1 MFLIDGAPIPYSD
14 PWDQP
19 LSARLAA
26 LKRGKY
32 RLAYYYRHP
41 DNSTFRYRVY
51 NMVQALDAAQ
61 SEVSGGYFHLGDL
74 AYADLI
80 LDACDALVLCR
91 VSYDDAANQLITK
104 ARARNRKVF
113 FDCDD
118 MVFDV
123 RYMHLI
129 AETLDQNMADPR
141 IWDFWVAYLGRIGRT
156 LQLCDHAI
164 VTNASLAEQVRA
176 FNEMPVSIVPNFM
189 NLEQIVVSDAIYA
202 GKARSRFARDDS
214 IHLGY
219 FSGTPTH
226 NRDFALVAETLARL
240 LREDARL
247 RLRLVGFLPATDCF
261 DDLTDRVEVHAFRD
275 FVNLQTLIGST
286 EINLVPLQSN
296 AFTDCKSELKYFE
309 AAAVGTVSIA
319 SPSAVLRRAITD
331 GVTGHL
337 ANTFDWADKIRA
349 VVDAMDRY
357 GEMAHV
363 ARSEAR
369 RKYHWAAQAPAVER
383 ALS

>member
-1 MFLIDGAPIPYSD
+1 MFLIDETPVPYAD

-19 LSARLAA
+19 LSERLSS

-32 RLAYYYRHP
+32 RVAYYYRHP

-61 SEVSGGYFHLGDL
+61 SEMSGGYFHVGDL

-104 ARARNRKVF
+104 ARARNRKVI

-129 AETLDQNMADPR
+129 AATLDQNMADPR
-141 IWDFWVAYLGRIGRT
+141 IWDFWIAYLGRIGRT

-164 VTNASLAEQVRA
+164 VTNTSLAERVRA
-176 FNEMPVSIVPNFM
+176 FNDMPVSIVPNFM
-189 NLEQIVVSDAIYA
+189 NLEQIVASDAIYD
-202 GKARSRFARDDS
+202 GKVRSRFARDGA

-226 NRDFALVAETLARL
+226 NREFALVAGTLARL
-240 LREDARL
+240 LRDDARL

-261 DDLTDRVEVHAFRD
+261 DDLTDRVEIHAFRD

-309 AAAVGTVSIA
+309 AAAVGTVSVA
-319 SPSAVLRRAITD
+319 SPSAVLRRAIAD

-337 ANTFDWADKIRA
+337 ANAFDWADKIRA
-349 VVDAMDRY
+349 VIDAMDRY
-357 GEMAHV
+357 GEMAHA
-363 ARSEAR
+363 ARSEVR
-369 RKYHWAAQAPAVER
+369 RKYHWAAQAQAIER
-383 ALS
+383 AVS